1 MLIFAIVSLSASA
14 FLPGII
20 NYSQR
25 PPQERKNIYL
35 LSRMPCISLRNTW
48 AASQFLFGFTLI
60 VPCISDSVTT
70 IKVCAGFAGISWA
83 CTIWI
88 PFALITTS
96 IAARNS
102 RAFVDDVE
110 GPQKLEPATVL
121 ALHNVAISAPQA
133 LTACL
138 SSLIFWAAGGKES
151 SIPLMLIFGGL
162 AGFSATWFTRKLQT
176 DLAAERVEVEESI
189 QLVSSENAGPDDED
203 VDIEDKGESL
213 YGHSSARV

>member
-1 MLIFAIVSLSASA
+1 MLIFAVVSLSASA
-14 FLPGII
+14 LLPSLISF
-20 NYSQR
+20 SQR
-25 PPQERKNIYL
+25 PRQERNNIYL
-35 LSRMPCISLRNTW
+35 LGRMPSISLRSTW

-110 GPQKLEPATVL
+110 GPQRLEPATVL

-133 LTACL
+133 LAACL
-138 SSLIFWAAGGKES
+138 SSFVFWVSGGKS
-151 SIPLMLIFGGL
+151 NSIPLMLIFGGL

-189 QLVSSENAGPDDED
+189 QLVSRDIAGLDDED

-213 YGHSSARV
+213 